1 MLYQASIYL
10 KKSDMQLSNQFNVPI
25 SKIKNLRN
33 KILTDNVTGDNLLQR
48 RREWIVKR
56 LFGNDAKPGENYV
69 QYFEKLFSELATKQE
84 LIMNRYYI
92 QGVYTD
98 DLTKKTQRYFRWY
111 ALQNLDKIVDSDN
124 AIKKRGIYV
133 E

>member
-1 MLYQASIYL
+1 
-10 KKSDMQLSNQFNVPI
+10 
-25 SKIKNLRN
+25 
-33 KILTDNVTGDNLLQR
+33 
-48 RREWIVKR
+48 
-56 LFGNDAKPGENYV
+56 
-69 QYFEKLFSELATKQE
+69 
-84 LIMNRYYI
+84 MNRYYI

-124 AIKKRGIYV
+124 AIKKGGIYV